1 MAHVIAVAGKGGVG
15 KTTLCGMLIQYLCE
29 KGKGPILAVDAD
41 ANSNLNEV
49 LGVKVETTLGDVR
62 EEIARAELAKENPI
76 PTGMSKADYA
86 EMRFEDAL
94 VEDDDFDLLVMGRTQ
109 GKGCYCYVNGLLQTQ
124 LAKYQ
129 NNYPYIVVDNE
140 AGMEHI
146 SRGVLPSMQTAILVS
161 DCSRR
166 GVQAVGR
173 IAELIKE
180 CDMHPDTVGL
190 IINRAP
196 KGELNKGIQELNSHT
211 MSTDFSDYRISV
223 FYCMFMNCTS
233 HISDRSPWFHLGNTN
248 LNTFFC
254 DLDKFFLLRTHFTD
268 AEHSGRV
275 RIITIIYCRYINI
288 DNISLFQNLL
298 FIRDSMAYHFIYRS
312 THALWKSFVI

>member
-49 LGVKVETTLGDVR
+49 LGVEVETTLGDVR
-62 EEIARAELAKENPI
+62 EEIARAELASENPI
-76 PTGMSKADYA
+76 PAGMSKADYA
-86 EMRFEDAL
+86 ERRFEDAL

-109 GKGCYCYVNGLLQTQ
+109 GKGCYCFVNGLLQTQ

-166 GVQAVGR
+166 GVQAAGR
-173 IAELIKE
+173 IAKLMKELNFK
-180 CDMHPDTVGL
+180 PQKTGL
-190 IINRAP
+190 IVNRVPDGKLDVGTLEEIRNQGLELLGVVPHDDQVYQYDCDGKPIIRLP
-196 KGELNKGIQELNSHT
+196 KDSPVRSALEGI
-211 MSTDFSDYRISV
+211 V
-223 FYCMFMNCTS
+223 KK
-233 HISDRSPWFHLGNTN
+233 LG
-248 LNTFFC
+248 L
-254 DLDKFFLLRTHFTD
+254 
-268 AEHSGRV
+268 
-275 RIITIIYCRYINI
+275 
-288 DNISLFQNLL
+288 
-298 FIRDSMAYHFIYRS
+298 
-312 THALWKSFVI
+312 

>member
-15 KTTLCGMLIQYLCE
+15 KTSLGGLLIQYLGQ

-49 LGVKVETTLGDVR
+49 LGVEVETTLGEVR
-62 EEIARAELAKENPI
+62 EEIERSEMDKNTPI
-76 PTGMSKADYA
+76 PAGMSKADYA
-86 EMRFEDAL
+86 EIRFNNAL

-109 GKGCYCYVNGLLQTQ
+109 GKGCYCYVNGLLSAQ

-129 NNYPYIVVDNE
+129 NHYPYMVVDNE

-146 SRGVLPSMQTAILVS
+146 SRGVLPNMQTAILVS

-173 IAELIKE
+173 IAQLIKE
-180 CDMHPDTVGL
+180 CDMRPNQVGL

-196 KGELNKGIQELNSHT
+196 GGELNEGTREEIEKQGL
-211 MSTDFSDYRISV
+211 
-223 FYCMFMNCTS
+223 
-233 HISDRSPWFHLGNTN
+233 
-248 LNTFFC
+248 
-254 DLDKFFLLRTHFTD
+254 
-268 AEHSGRV
+268 
-275 RIITIIYCRYINI
+275 
-288 DNISLFQNLL
+288 NLL
-298 FIRDSMAYHFIYRS
+298 GVVPQDETVYEYDCAGKPLVELPEDSPVKK
-312 THALWKSFVI
+312 ALREIVDNLGL